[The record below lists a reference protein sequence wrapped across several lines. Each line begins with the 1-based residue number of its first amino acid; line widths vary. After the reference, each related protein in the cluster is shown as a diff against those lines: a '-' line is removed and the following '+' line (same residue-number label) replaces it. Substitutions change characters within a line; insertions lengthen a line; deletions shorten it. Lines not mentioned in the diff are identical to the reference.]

1 MAKGTVAVKFTG
13 DTASLKR
20 SLGEVD
26 GKMRGFGSTVG
37 GIGKAAGLGLAAVG
51 AGAVIMGKGLIDAA
65 TESAKVTAQTGAV
78 IKSMGIESTVSA
90 DKIADLATQLSLKSG
105 VDDEL
110 IQSGSNVLLTFG
122 ELAKSAGESGGAFD
136 RANAA
141 ALDMSVAL
149 GTDMASASMQV
160 GKALNDPIDG
170 IAKLSRAGIQFTDEQ
185 KNTIRTLQEG
195 GDMAGAQAVMLAELE
210 KQFGGSAEAQA
221 TAGDKLK
228 VAWGNIQEELGA
240 KLLPVFE
247 KVATFLA
254 ENLPPAIDVAT
265 RFFEEKLVPAFR
277 AVAGWA
283 QDNLV
288 PAFEAIGR
296 WITEKLVPAVQE
308 GAAWFQEHLLPVLM
322 DAGAWIRDELMPVIA
337 SLAEWIFTKLVPA
350 VAKIVEWIAEKLVPV
365 IESAAN
371 WFKDT
376 LVPAI
381 QDVARFITG
390 TLVPA
395 VQTIMDK
402 LTEWGA
408 KAAEIAGAIVGWF
421 SGVVSFFTGMPG
433 KIAGV
438 ASGMFDGF
446 KNAAASAFNAV
457 ARIWNSTVGAIEF
470 TVPDWVPGLG
480 GSRFSVP
487 DLGYAVVSTG
497 AVSGANRKSG
507 RGPTLHGGGIFHA
520 SGSGSEGPAVLKD
533 GEGVFTPDQ
542 MRALGGRR
550 GGGTVVNVN
559 VSGTFLGTNQT
570 QLKRELV
577 ALLGKANLQ
586 GIR

>member
-78 IKSMGIESTVSA
+78 IKSMGLESTVSA
-90 DKIADLATQLSLKSG
+90 DKIADLSTQLSLKSG
-105 VDDEL
+105 IDDEL
-110 IQSGSNVLLTFG
+110 IQSGSNLLLTFG
-122 ELAKSAGESGGAFD
+122 NLAASAGESGGAFD

-141 ALDMSVAL
+141 ALDMSVAM

-160 GKALNDPIDG
+160 GKALNDPIAG
-170 IAKLSRAGIQFTDEQ
+170 ISKLSRAGIQFTDEQ
-185 KNTIRTLQEG
+185 KETIRTLQEG
-195 GDMAGAQAVMLAELE
+195 GDMAGAQAVMLEELE

-221 TAGDKLK
+221 TAGDKMK
-228 VAWGNIQEELGA
+228 VAWGNVQEELGA

-247 KVATFLA
+247 TVAGVLA
-254 ENLPPAIDVAT
+254 QNLPAAIDMVT
-265 RFFEEKLVPAFR
+265 RFCNEKLVPAFR

-288 PAFEAIGR
+288 PAFQAIGR
-296 WITEKLVPAVQE
+296 WITEQLVPAIQK
-308 GAAWFQEHLLPVLM
+308 AADWFQVHLLPSIQAVGVWLRDELLPVLATV
-322 DAGAWIRDELMPVIA
+322 AGWIL
-337 SLAEWIFTKLVPA
+337 TKFVPA
-350 VAKIVEWIAEKLVPV
+350 VAKIVEWLLQRLVPV
-365 IESAAN
+365 IETVAN
-371 WFKDT
+371 WIVDT

-381 QDVARFITG
+381 QDVAGWITG

-395 VQTIMDK
+395 VKTIMDK

-421 SGVVSFFTGMPG
+421 SGVVSFFTEMPG

-438 ASGMFDGF
+438 ATGMFDGF
-446 KNAAASAFNAV
+446 KNAAATAFNAV

-497 AVSGANRKSG
+497 AQSGANRKTG

-533 GEGVFTPDQ
+533 GEGVFTPGQ
-542 MRALGGRR
+542 MQALGGRR
-550 GGGTVVNVN
+550 RGSTVVNVN